1 LKEANMSN
9 DSVISFHRI
18 HACQRKTQG
27 NHISIASRGKYGVH
41 SAVTLLIYVLS
52 SALGQPVNHIP

>member
-1 LKEANMSN
+1 MSN

-27 NHISIASRGKYGVH
+27 NHISIESRGKYGVH
-41 SAVTLLIYVLS
+41 CAVTLLLLIYVLVVGS
-52 SALGQPVNHIP
+52 VR

>member
-1 LKEANMSN
+1 MSN

-18 HACQRKTQG
+18 HAYQRKTQG

-41 SAVTLLIYVLS
+41 CAVMLLLLIYVLS
-52 SALGQPVNHIP
+52 SAVGQPVNHTP